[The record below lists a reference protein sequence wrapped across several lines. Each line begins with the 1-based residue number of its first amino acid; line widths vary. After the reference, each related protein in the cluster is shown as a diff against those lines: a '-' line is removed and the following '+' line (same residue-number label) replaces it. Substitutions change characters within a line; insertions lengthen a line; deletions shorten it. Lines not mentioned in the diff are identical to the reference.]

1 MDANDQRDSLH
12 RHIVTSESCFNDST
26 IKRFNVVKPF
36 WRNVVLIA
44 LAHVALIAGLIRWSV
59 AARASPSPES
69 IVWLDG
75 AADLSAGEPEKQESP
90 APKQQPSGTEYNEPA
105 QNEAADEK
113 PVVTT
118 AKSEIELP
126 SATPKPTATA
136 TPAKPSVT
144 PASKAKTT
152 PKPTLKKTLVAK
164 ASPKPVA
171 KPKSSP
177 AKANAKSE
185 KKDKIDLAKKK
196 SASQNGSGENG
207 STGKAGGGSSASEFG
222 WYGNMLHDRFYS
234 AWIQP
239 TTNVPPAAKISTLVN
254 VRIEK
259 DGRVSKFEIA
269 KASGN
274 ATVNE
279 SVVAVAKQ
287 VIQVD
292 PPPTGL
298 IKGDHYDVKINFE
311 LNTEEGASK

>member
-1 MDANDQRDSLH
+1 MSKNPR
-12 RHIVTSESCFNDST
+12 
-26 IKRFNVVKPF
+26 F

-59 AARASPSPES
+59 AARASSNPES
-69 IVWLDG
+69 IVWLGG
-75 AADLSAGEPEKQESP
+75 AADLSADESEKQELPS
-90 APKQQPSGTEYNEPA
+90 PKQPPAETESSESE
-105 QNEAADEK
+105 QDEAADEK

-118 AKSEIELP
+118 AKSEIEIP
-126 SATPKPTATA
+126 TATPKPTATA
-136 TPAKPSVT
+136 TPAKPSAT
-144 PASKAKTT
+144 PALSAKAT
-152 PKPTLKKTLVAK
+152 PKPIPKPTPRKTLVAK
-164 ASPKPVA
+164 TAKPATKPKPT
-171 KPKSSP
+171 P

-185 KKDKIDLAKKK
+185 KKDKITLAKKD
-196 SASQNGSGENG
+196 SASQSGSGQSG
-207 STGKAGGGSSASEFG
+207 STGKTGSAGGGGSASEFG

-239 TTNVPPAAKISTLVN
+239 TTNVPSGTKISTLVN

-269 KASGN
+269 KPSEN

-279 SVVAVAKQ
+279 SVAAVAKQ
-287 VIQVD
+287 VSQVD

-311 LNTEEGASK
+311 LNTQEGASK